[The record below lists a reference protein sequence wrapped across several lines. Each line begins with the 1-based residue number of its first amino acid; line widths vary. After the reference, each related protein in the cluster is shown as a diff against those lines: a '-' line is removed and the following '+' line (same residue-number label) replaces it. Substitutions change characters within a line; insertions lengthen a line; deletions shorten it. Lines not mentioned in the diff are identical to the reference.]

1 MVRRLNLFLEYFQ
14 EKLEGKLRSGWLVL
28 GILLLFLGGI
38 STSAQT
44 SVVVELRL
52 DSVEQAPV
60 YKGGAEQ
67 FVTFLKKEILYPAD
81 AQEYG
86 VTGQVTATFTID
98 ASGKLQ
104 EPKAKASQ
112 LRICK
117 QHTEVDGYTGA
128 TQKKESERWWNQIRK
143 ETGAQ
148 MEDEVIRVLYLTRK
162 WKPGRQRG
170 EKIPVK
176 ATVNVFFE
184 YQDDQEP

>member
-1 MVRRLNLFLEYFQ
+1 MERRLNLFLENRN
-14 EKLEGKLRSGWLVL
+14 GRMCCGWLVL
-28 GILLLFLGGI
+28 AVLLLFLSGV
-38 STSAQT
+38 SASAQT
-44 SVVVELRL
+44 SVRVELRL

-60 YKGGAEQ
+60 YKGEAEQ
-67 FVTFLKKEILYPAD
+67 FVSFLQKEILYPAD
-81 AQEYG
+81 AREYG
-86 VTGQVTATFTID
+86 VAGLVTATFTID

-112 LRICK
+112 LRIRK

-128 TQKKESERWWNQIRK
+128 TQKKESERWWSRVRQ

-148 MEDEVIRVLYLTRK
+148 MEDEVVRVLYLTRK
-162 WKPGRQRG
+162 WKPGQQQG

-184 YQDDQEP
+184 YQEDKEK

>member
-1 MVRRLNLFLEYFQ
+1 MERRLNLFLENR
-14 EKLEGKLRSGWLVL
+14 GGRMRCGWLVL
-28 GILLLFLGGI
+28 ALLLLFLGGVGA
-38 STSAQT
+38 SAQT
-44 SVVVELRL
+44 SVRVELRL

-67 FVTFLKKEILYPAD
+67 FVSFLQKEILYPAD
-81 AQEYG
+81 AREYG
-86 VTGQVTATFTID
+86 VAGQVTATFTID

-112 LRICK
+112 LRIRK

-128 TQKKESERWWNQIRK
+128 TQKKESERWWSRVRK

-148 MEDEVIRVLYLTRK
+148 MEDEVVRVLYLTRK
-162 WKPGRQRG
+162 WKPGQQQG

-184 YQDDQEP
+184 YQENKEK